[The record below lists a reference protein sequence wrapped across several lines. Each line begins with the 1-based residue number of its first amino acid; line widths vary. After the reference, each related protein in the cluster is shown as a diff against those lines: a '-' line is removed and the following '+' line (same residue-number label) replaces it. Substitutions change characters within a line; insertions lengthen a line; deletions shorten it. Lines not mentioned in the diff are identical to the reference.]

1 MPRIA
6 IVPSQYSVTS
16 WKRRQSR
23 PAGCSI
29 LYDLTSGMLPRP
41 LMMRISCNSCCSFTE
56 LAVGLTEVSELRC
69 CAPAGGANAT
79 HARRRH
85 RMMQDREAEA
95 PPANRMRERN
105 LVVMFVPSPT
115 LLPASAGE
123 GKLRPVA
130 KSKRLFRGGALG
142 LDSLAVSRHP
152 TPGAR
157 SVAALGD
164 ALLVDVRDLLAVAGE
179 Q

>member
-6 IVPSQYSVTS
+6 IAPSQYSVTS

-79 HARRRH
+79 HARTRH
-85 RMMQDREAEA
+85 RRMQDREAEA

-115 LLPASAGE
+115 LLRERGRGE
-123 GKLRPVA
+123 AAPVA

-142 LDSLAVSRHP
+142 LNSLAVSRHP

-157 SVAALGD
+157 PVAALGD
-164 ALLVDVRDLLAVAGE
+164 ALLVDVRDLFAVAGE